1 MGVKKLWIGK
11 MYFTQKNQIFL
22 VSLKK
27 KGNRFFEK
35 KKSDFVA
42 STITLLASADRKG
55 KESFLKIKPPM

>member
-1 MGVKKLWIGK
+1 MDRKNVLYSKKSDFFG
-11 MYFTQKNQIFL
+11 FF
-22 VSLKK
+22 KK
-27 KGNRFFEK
+27 KGNRFLEK